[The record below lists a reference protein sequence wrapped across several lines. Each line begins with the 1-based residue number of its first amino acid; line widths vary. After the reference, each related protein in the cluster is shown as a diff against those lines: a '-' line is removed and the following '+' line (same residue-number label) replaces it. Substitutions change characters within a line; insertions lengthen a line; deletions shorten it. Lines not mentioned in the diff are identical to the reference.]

1 MSSTHLTSEQTKAI
15 EKILAEIRP
24 PLVRGSRRRTAAA
37 RFLVDRLDGESETDL
52 RTVVDAYVKNLDSH
66 QDALAQWKSEGGAVG
81 TAPRNEARRL
91 IDNDTS
97 GMRRRDRETVARH
110 QLI

>member
-1 MSSTHLTSEQTKAI
+1 MSSSHLTSEQRTAV
-15 EKILAEIRP
+15 EKILAEVRP

-37 RFLVDRLDGESETDL
+37 RFLAERLDGESEMDL
-52 RTVVDAYVKNLDSH
+52 RTVLDAYVKNLDSH
-66 QDALAQWKSEGGAVG
+66 QDALAQWKREDGAVG
-81 TAPRNEARRL
+81 TAPRSEARRR

-97 GMRRRDRETVARH
+97 GMRRRDRETAARH